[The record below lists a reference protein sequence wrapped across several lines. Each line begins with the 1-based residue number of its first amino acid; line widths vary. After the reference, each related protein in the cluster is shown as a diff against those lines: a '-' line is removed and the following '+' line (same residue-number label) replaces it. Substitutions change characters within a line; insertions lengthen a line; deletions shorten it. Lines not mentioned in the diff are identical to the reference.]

1 MKIALVADG
10 RSPTTRSWI
19 QGLAGKGYEID
30 LISTYLCRPMEGIH
44 AIYDLPVAF
53 SGVGKATG
61 GQLGKLSKTA
71 LSRLVQTSRLA
82 LLSLRYYF
90 GPLSVMQNHRRYVEL
105 IDRIQPD
112 LVHALRI
119 PFEGMLAAST
129 PKNIPLILST
139 WGNDFTLHAR
149 GSIFMA
155 NLTGQAVRRADG
167 FTADCQRDIRLA
179 REWGLAES
187 VPALF
192 APGNGGLDLERI
204 GQIIAGNKLLLEQR
218 DKNPWV
224 INPRGIRPAYV
235 MNDVFFQAI
244 PRVLSVYP
252 QAKFFCSSMQGQND
266 AEKWLD
272 RLNIR
277 PAVTLLGN
285 EPQEQLWER
294 YCQCPVLVSPAIHD
308 GTPNSVLEGMAFGCL
323 PVVGNI
329 ESLREWITDH
339 ENGILVDPNDPV
351 SLAGGICEAI
361 QNRDLRTQARP
372 INIRLVQEKAD
383 RRIVMN
389 EVDAFYKEVIRQS

>member
-1 MKIALVADG
+1 MKVTLVADG

-19 QGLAGKGYEID
+19 QGLVGKDYEID
-30 LISTYLCRPMEGIH
+30 LISTYPCQPVEGIH
-44 AIYDLPVAF
+44 STHELPVAF
-53 SGVGKATG
+53 SKVGKAAN
-61 GQLGKLSKTA
+61 GQPGKPSKTI
-71 LSRLVQTSRLA
+71 LSRLIQTSRLA
-82 LLSLRYYF
+82 LLSLRYYL
-90 GPLSVMQNHRRYVEL
+90 GPLSVLQNRRRYAEL
-105 IDRIQPD
+105 IDRIQPN

-119 PFEGMLAAST
+119 PFEGMLAAAT
-129 PKNIPLILST
+129 PVGIPLILST

-155 NLTGQAVRRADG
+155 NLTRRAVKRADG

-179 REWGLAES
+179 REWGLVES

-192 APGNGGLDLERI
+192 APGNGGLDLERMS
-204 GQIIAGNKLLLEQR
+204 QIIAENKMLLEQR
-218 DKNPWV
+218 DKNLWV

-244 PRVLSVYP
+244 PRVLAVYP
-252 QAKFFCSSMQGQND
+252 QAKFFCSSMQGQNE

-285 EPQEQLWER
+285 EPQEGLWGR

-308 GTPNSVLEGMAFGCL
+308 GTPNSVLEGMACGCL

-329 ESLREWITDH
+329 ESLREWIIDH
-339 ENGILVDPNDPV
+339 ENGILVDPNDPA
-351 SLAGGICEAI
+351 SLAGGIIEAL

-383 RRIVMN
+383 KIKVMRD
-389 EVDAFYKEVIRQS
+389 VDAFYKEVIG